1 MVKVCI
7 WYDGQDQK
15 GGDMVELPA
24 VPRIGEEVS
33 FRWLDRKV
41 LNVRYSPDSSY
52 VSIYL
57 D

>member
-24 VPRIGEEVS
+24 IPRIGEEV
-33 FRWLDRKV
+33 FHRWLTRKV
-41 LNVRYSPDSSY
+41 LNVRYSTECSY
-52 VSIYL
+52 VSVFL